1 MVMLR
6 KFQRMNGNQA
16 TVFGIS
22 RFRKNQVAIVEISR
36 ACSTKSVVCQK
47 IETLSRFLWWPKG
60 DLNAEPVPFRISVHL
75 FSAKSYPS
83 CAAYAFWETA
93 ECFQSIILA
102 MSEYNQNRILCQ

>member
-1 MVMLR
+1 MAMLR

-22 RFRKNQVAIVEISR
+22 RFRKNQVAII
-36 ACSTKSVVCQK
+36 TD
-47 IETLSRFLWWPKG
+47 IESMFYQVRCAPKDRDYLRFLWWPKG
-60 DLNAEPVPFRISVHL
+60 DLNAEPVPFRMSVHL
-75 FSAKSYPS
+75 FGAKSYPS

-93 ECFQSIILA
+93 ERFQSIILA